1 MACPRNAC
9 MHGNQ
14 SQSVSTRAISRDR
27 SQSVAISRNQSQ
39 SVAISRDRSQS
50 VAISRNQSQSVALS
64 RTQSQSESTRGASV
78 EVPACRAS
86 DEASTV
92 MVTLLWSPYYEAS
105 TVMVTLLW

>member
-14 SQSVSTRAISRDR
+14 SQSVSTR
-27 SQSVAISRNQSQ
+27 
-39 SVAISRDRSQS
+39 AISRDRSQS

-105 TVMVTLLW
+105 TVMVTLIW